1 MANVT
6 ANVTAAATIM
16 SLVIMEGPLGRS
28 PYMRNSLFN
37 LLPVMAVT
45 EFAKISYFAST
56 SGTNSPYGIRS
67 WKT

>member
-16 SLVIMEGPLGRS
+16 SLVIMEGPLGSRS

-37 LLPVMAVT
+37 RCL
-45 EFAKISYFAST
+45 
-56 SGTNSPYGIRS
+56 
-67 WKT
+67 